1 MKIEIEK
8 PVVPQ
13 WFDDWYKDVPTE
25 QDGYDATKEEHAIQ
39 LISQV
44 GWGNELYKSMSNLK
58 REHDEE
64 RVGYVLDNK
73 IKLFHAILF
82 GYEVEKEPLYYA
94 KIKGWELAAS
104 ESSFWNYRSVVE
116 SPALPRLCSGG
127 KEEDVFT
134 KTRMTKSEWNALGID
149 DTNADFE
156 EVGVDGVKVY
166 PSVIKEARE

>member
-8 PVVPQ
+8 PVVPK

-25 QDGYDATKEEHAIQ
+25 QDGYGATKEEHAIQ

-44 GWGNELYKSMSNLK
+44 GWGNGLYKSMSNLK

-73 IKLFHAILF
+73 TKLFHAILF

-94 KIKGWELAAS
+94 KVKGWELT
-104 ESSFWNYRSVVE
+104 SSGCVFWNYYPTIE
-116 SPALPRLCSGG
+116 SPLLPRICISN
-127 KEEDVFT
+127 KEEDVFART
-134 KTRMTKSEWNALGID
+134 KMTIEEWNEIGIN

-156 EVGVDGVKVY
+156 EV
-166 PSVIKEARE
+166 

>member
-8 PVVPQ
+8 PVVPK

-25 QDGYDATKEEHAIQ
+25 QDGYGATKEEHAIQ
-39 LISQV
+39 LVSQV
-44 GWGNELYKSMSNLK
+44 GWGNGLYKSMSNFE

-73 IKLFHAILF
+73 TKLFHAILF

-94 KIKGWELAAS
+94 KMKGSNLVMDEIYTYWNKQKGNSKLGLGLKNSTDITIK
-104 ESSFWNYRSVVE
+104 
-116 SPALPRLCSGG
+116 
-127 KEEDVFT
+127 T
-134 KTRMTKSEWNALGID
+134 KMPKFEWQSLGIN

-156 EVGVDGVKVY
+156 AVE
-166 PSVIKEARE
+166 